1 MSWKKV
7 DCCGMELIWVKLTL
21 SQQREEVSWFESTGI
36 HVISD
41 FFNATPSLLEQRDIS
56 PVLSGSPVHVLYL
69 WLGCWTLGQGAPE
82 KDA

>member
-1 MSWKKV
+1 
-7 DCCGMELIWVKLTL
+7 MELIWVKLTL

-56 PVLSGSPVHVLYL
+56 PVLSGSPVRVLYL
-69 WLGCWTLGQGAPE
+69 WLGCWTSGQGAPE
-82 KDA
+82 KNA

>member
-1 MSWKKV
+1 M
-7 DCCGMELIWVKLTL
+7 KLTL

-41 FFNATPSLLEQRDIS
+41 FFNATLSLLEQRDIF
-56 PVLSGSPVHVLYL
+56 PVLSGSPVRVLYL